1 MLIIR
6 GANVSP
12 RDKKL
17 LTAFS
22 KYVMDRFV
30 MPCVQKTATIIIK
43 FTDGSEMEPS
53 ERKELNKFWAWMVYD
68 GVKNGKRHFTVTI
81 DKKTLTRN
89 AKNPLK
95 RLKNALGCIGHELVH
110 VKQYLNNEC
119 FDYKD
124 GSYRY
129 KKNVYR
135 HPEASDEDYWASP
148 IEIEAYGYETALY
161 QLYVAKMKK
170 EAKG

>member
-12 RDKKL
+12 RDRKL

-30 MPCVQKTATIIIK
+30 IPCVQKTATIIIK
-43 FTDGSEMEPS
+43 FTDGTDLDPIDKKDLKTY
-53 ERKELNKFWAWMVYD
+53 RAWMLYN
-68 GVKNGKRHFTVTI
+68 GYKNGKRHFTLTI
-81 DKKTLTRN
+81 DKQMLCRN
-89 AKNPLK
+89 AKDPLK
-95 RLKNALGCIGHELVH
+95 RLKNALMCIGHELVH

-135 HPEASDEDYWASP
+135 HPEESDEDYWASP
-148 IEIEAYGYETALY
+148 IEIEAYGYELALY
-161 QLYVAKMKK
+161 KLYEAKMKEEK
-170 EAKG
+170 KG